1 MEGLLLVG
9 ATYFQ
14 SINRPKE
21 ASMLTGGKLIL
32 ITLFIFTLAKIAGVN
47 GVWIALPLC
56 SSVLSVWMVLA
67 LRRAKA
73 NSHN

>member
-14 SINRPKE
+14 SINRAKE
-21 ASMLTGGKLIL
+21 ASLLTGGKLIL
-32 ITLFIFTLAKIAGVN
+32 ITLFIFTLAEFAGVN

-56 SSVLSVWMVLA
+56 SSVLTTWMFFA
-67 LRRAKA
+67 LRRT
-73 NSHN
+73 